1 MNILSSCSA
10 TTSHHGIA
18 GEVACDSGHIHMVG
32 VIVSA
37 NKLARDSNP
46 FSLAVDFVQTP
57 SPYIK
62 GSLNLFDL
70 LIVDAFCVKKLGTC
84 S

>member
-1 MNILSSCSA
+1 M
-10 TTSHHGIA
+10 
-18 GEVACDSGHIHMVG
+18 
-32 VIVSA
+32 SA

-62 GSLNLFDL
+62 GKPQPFRSVDSGRILRQEAGHMQLNQLR
-70 LIVDAFCVKKLGTC
+70 K
-84 S
+84 